1 LIIDIFLLVG
11 GLILLVAGAELLVRA
26 ASVLAESFGIPK
38 LIIGLTVVA
47 FGTSAPELA
56 ISIQSAHGGYPGIL
70 LGNVVGSNIANI
82 LLIFGIAALI
92 LPIKVTSKIIRI
104 DVPVMIF
111 CGLLMFVFSL
121 NGVIGLIDA
130 LVLITVLIVYLYM
143 LTNEARHSMQQQ
155 NEKNKGVNRIKE
167 SVLLIVGLIMLIYG
181 ADLMVASAVSIAESF
196 GMSELIIGLTIVAIG
211 TSLPEIAAAI
221 AAMLIAAMLRN
232 EPEMVVGNVLGSNI
246 LNILVVIGITGLFY
260 PGVIE
265 VQEQALRFDI
275 PIMLVT
281 FFACLPIF
289 FTGFKISR
297 WEGILFLGY
306 YCIYII
312 FLILYATEHMAYEY
326 LKTGMLFFVLP
337 LTFITLFV
345 IAYRQKIK
353 KRKFHKPK

>member
-196 GMSELIIGLTIVAIG
+196 GMSELIIGLTIVGIG
-211 TSLPEIAAAI
+211 TSLPEIAAA
-221 AAMLIAAMLRN
+221 IAAMLRN

-312 FLILYATEHMAYEY
+312 FLILYATEHMAYE
-326 LKTGMLFFVLP
+326 
-337 LTFITLFV
+337 
-345 IAYRQKIK
+345 
-353 KRKFHKPK
+353 